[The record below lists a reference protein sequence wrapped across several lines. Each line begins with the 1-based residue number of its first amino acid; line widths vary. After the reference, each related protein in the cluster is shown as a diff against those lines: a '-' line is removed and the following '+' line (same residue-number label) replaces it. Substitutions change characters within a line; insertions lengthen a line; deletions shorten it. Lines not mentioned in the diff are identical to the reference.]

1 MHVALQV
8 IREFVLVKIFNHFFH
23 RRTLFQVMLDL
34 AFIVG
39 ALIFALFL
47 QNKGSGVQSDV
58 VLAGTGRGILMGAA
72 ILSVNFAL
80 GLYSQGAQ
88 MNVSQIRARFVLSFF
103 LSLCIA
109 AGILALLP
117 LPFPYRNLQALI
129 VLLLMA
135 GVVLVF
141 RLFGGNAIS
150 AIYTPRRV
158 LVFGSGA
165 RARDVGQSLKK
176 YDPSIELIG
185 YFCGP
190 QEKEILVS
198 RNSVIGEGSTLTQV
212 VSTYRVDEIV
222 VALTERR
229 GGSMP
234 LRELLDCKLS
244 GIQVTDLATH
254 FESFLGQIRLESV
267 SAGWLIFGNGFNQGF
282 MRSVVKWVFDFFGTV
297 VLLMVSAPIMLVTA
311 AMIFVESKGPILY
324 RQERVGLN
332 GKSFKVIKFRSM
344 YIDAEKDGTPRWASA
359 DDPRI
364 TRIGKWIRK
373 TRIDELPQ
381 LFSVLKGDMS
391 LVGPRPERP
400 FFVEKLTQSIPFYA
414 VRHSVKPGL
423 TGWAQV
429 RYHYGASVEDTEKKL
444 QYDLFYVK
452 NHSWFLDLVIL
463 FETVG
468 VVLTGKG
475 AQ

>member
-1 MHVALQV
+1 M
-8 IREFVLVKIFNHFFH
+8 VKIFNHFFH
-23 RRTLFQVMLDL
+23 RRTLFQVVLDL

-47 QNKGSGVQSDV
+47 QSRDEGVQTNAI
-58 VLAGTGRGILMGAA
+58 LAGAGRGILMGAA

-88 MNVSQIRARFVLSFF
+88 MNGSQIRARFVLSFF

-109 AGILALLP
+109 TGILALLP
-117 LPFPYRNLQALI
+117 LPHPYRNLQALV

-135 GVVLVF
+135 GSVLLF

-190 QEKEILVS
+190 QETETLVP

-212 VSTYRVDEIV
+212 VKNYRVDEIV

-234 LRELLDCKLS
+234 LRELLDCKLN

-254 FESFLGQIRLESV
+254 FEQFLGQIRLDSV

-282 MRSVVKWVFDFFGTV
+282 MRSVVKWGFDFLGSV
-297 VLLMVSAPIMLVTA
+297 ILLIFSAPFMIVTA
-311 AMIFVESKGPILY
+311 ALVFMESKGPILY

-332 GKSFKVIKFRSM
+332 GKSFNVIKFRSM
-344 YIDAEKDGTPRWASA
+344 YTDAEKDGTPRWASA

-364 TRIGKWIRK
+364 TRVGKWIRK

-400 FFVEKLTQSIPFYA
+400 FFVDKLTQSIPFYA

-429 RYHYGASVEDTEKKL
+429 RYHYGASVEDTEQKL

-452 NHSWFLDLVIL
+452 NHSWFLDLVVL